1 MGRNGGG
8 NEIMN
13 IQVDIERLVV
23 DGLDLGAHGAAD
35 LQAALQVHLTRL
47 LDEQG
52 LPGLAS
58 ASTALPSL
66 RGATVEWA
74 QPAGADL
81 LGRRI
86 ADSVHAGLAN
96 LHSPTRE

>member
-1 MGRNGGG
+1 
-8 NEIMN
+8 MN

-23 DGLDLGAHGAAD
+23 EGLDLGTLGAAD
-35 LQAALQVHLTRL
+35 LQATLQVHLTRL
-47 LDEQG
+47 LEEKG
-52 LPGLAS
+52 LPGLAI
-58 ASTALPSL
+58 ASTSLPTL

-96 LHSPTRE
+96 IHSSTLK